1 MNRQAF
7 GDDFSDGRFS
17 LKRDWIPI
25 VKQLKQP
32 DGGIRI
38 DDGYRIEIPVI
49 DQFDDRFFMFGRQ
62 SGVGR
67 AQESAADFFAEKRI
81 VSHTAIPV
89 MRVQQASGSLI
100 VNQPL
105 MLAEVYG
112 FISIH
117 DDYGSYERDGFYGG
131 IGQALNFFL
140 V

>member
-7 GDDFSDGRFS
+7 AYVFSDGPCS

-25 VKQLKQP
+25 VKQLKRP

-89 MRVQQASGSLI
+89 MRGQQGSGSLI

-105 MLAEVYG
+105 MRADIRS
-112 FISIH
+112 FIP
-117 DDYGSYERDGFYGG
+117 DNVTVPLLGDMPGRYQR
-131 IGQALNFFL
+131 
-140 V
+140 